1 MKKNIKLNFE
11 GVWLD
16 GSSLNLKQDVPQSEG
31 VFTAKMVNF
40 QSGTIKL
47 RVCVNNVFLV
57 LVKYTLVCRVS
68 VLAVRHTIMCLDM
81 YLSISHILIPHS
93 IIITLE

>member
-16 GSSLNLKQDVPQSEG
+16 GSSLNLKLDVSQSEG
-31 VFTAKMVNF
+31 VSIAKMVNF
-40 QSGTIKL
+40 RSGTIKL
-47 RVCVNNVFLV
+47 RVRV
-57 LVKYTLVCRVS
+57 LVRYTLVCHVS
-68 VLAVRHTIMCLDM
+68 VLAARHTIMCLDM
-81 YLSISHILIPHS
+81 YLRISHILISHS